1 MTKKLNNDIII
12 LMEVNM
18 AKKKSKSNVLSIA
31 VAIVEIALVVLLFC
45 TLAMSAIKT
54 TWSVSAGTL
63 GSGEHVQRTG
73 LVDYLGAIFNGDE
86 TNGWA
91 ITSLIVFMLSLLD
104 GAIIAVV
111 SILKLSGIKVK
122 LPSRLLEILLVVL
135 TGLFLLTMIIYAS
148 QNGGSLVDSSIVTSE
163 IKAIASWAPIVAFGS
178 SIAML
183 VVKLFDK

>member
-1 MTKKLNNDIII
+1 
-12 LMEVNM
+12 MEVNM
-18 AKKKSKSNVLSIA
+18 AKKKSKSNVLSMA

-54 TWSVSAGTL
+54 TWTTSSVL
-63 GSGEHVQRTG
+63 GSGEHVQRAG

-111 SILKLSGIKVK
+111 SILKLCGIKVK
-122 LPSRLLEILLVVL
+122 LPSKLLEILLVVL

-148 QNGGSLVDSSIVTSE
+148 QNGGSLIDSSVVSSE

>member
-1 MTKKLNNDIII
+1 MTKKPNNDIII

-18 AKKKSKSNVLSIA
+18 AKKKSKSNVLSMA

-54 TWSVSAGTL
+54 TWSASGVL